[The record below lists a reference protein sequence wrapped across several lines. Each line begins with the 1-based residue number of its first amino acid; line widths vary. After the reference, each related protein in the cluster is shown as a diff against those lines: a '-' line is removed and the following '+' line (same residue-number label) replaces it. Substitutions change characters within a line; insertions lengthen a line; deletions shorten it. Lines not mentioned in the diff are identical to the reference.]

1 MEPTKIQQKPNNTIT
16 KNEVNSTPTT
26 PKTLWKFHQLLDPV
40 LLLWAQVWCHFGFG
54 IPSENVYLTT
64 SGRVERG
71 KEGVVFPETI
81 AFHITRAIAPIMAEI
96 AIVVEN
102 TVRGMLLQKR
112 MFEEKLTYIIKRVM
126 TTVQT
131 SPRNCRMKWANVMP
145 AVI

>member
-1 MEPTKIQQKPNNTIT
+1 
-16 KNEVNSTPTT
+16 VNSTPTT
-26 PKTLWKFHQLLDPV
+26 PKTRWKFHQLLDPV

-81 AFHITRAIAPIMAEI
+81 AFHITRAIAPIIVEI

-102 TVRGMLLQKR
+102 SVRGMLLQKKI
-112 MFEEKLTYIIKRVM
+112 FKEKMTYIIKRVM
-126 TTVQT
+126 TTNITEKLQNEMSKCNV
-131 SPRNCRMKWANVMP
+131 CRLSNIRALKKQMKIYPMM
-145 AVI
+145 